1 MSTVIFCADDYA
13 LNRPISQ
20 AIVQLI
26 EDGRLQATSC
36 MTQSPFWEAHG
47 LKLREVRS
55 AHPNTQVGLHFN
67 LTHNFSDDM
76 LTMTL
81 GHLMLKAWLGSL
93 SRAAIEKTL
102 AYQWQRFIDVMGRA
116 PDFID
121 GHQHVHQFP
130 IIRDVLLTFLTNK
143 GFSGWIRSLSY
154 TIETPSFFI
163 KVKLLSLLG
172 ARALTYE
179 CEELHFKQN
188 ARFGGIYDFSDRVPY
203 PVLVQHWL
211 SRVNHYKRSI
221 SAHKDVRHSILIM
234 CHPAVDNSDPTD
246 RIAAARVRE
255 YNYLASHQFIQDC
268 LRSDITF
275 TQFTAKKSGGDLNVP

>member
-1 MSTVIFCADDYA
+1 MSTVFFCADDFA

-36 MTQSPFWEAHG
+36 MTQSQFWEAHG

-55 AHPNTQVGLHFN
+55 VHPYTQVGLHFN

-81 GHLMLKAWLGSL
+81 GRLMLNAWFGSL
-93 SRAAIEKTL
+93 SRIAIEKTL
-102 AYQWQRFIDVMGRA
+102 AYQWQRFIDVMGRV

-130 IIRDVLLTFLTNK
+130 IVREVLLTFLTNK
-143 GFSGWIRSLSY
+143 GFSGWIRNLDH
-154 TIETPSFFI
+154 TVETPRFFI
-163 KVKLLSLLG
+163 KNKLLSLLG
-172 ARALTYE
+172 ARTLADE

-188 ARFGGIYDFSDRVPY
+188 ARFGGIYDFSNRVPF
-203 PVLVQHWL
+203 PALVQHWL
-211 SRVNHYKRSI
+211 SRVNHYKS
-221 SAHKDVRHSILIM
+221 STSLSKDVRNSVLIM
-234 CHPAVDNSDPTD
+234 CHPAVDKSDPND
-246 RIAAARVRE
+246 IIAAARVRE
-255 YNYLASHQFIQDC
+255 YNYLNSRHFIQDC
-268 LRSDITF
+268 VNSEITF
-275 TQFTAKKSGGDLNVP
+275 TQFTAKRSGGD